1 MHKDF
6 KKLIE
11 LLKNLEFY
19 FEDPSKDR
27 NYETRFLLQKL
38 TYIAKSLGMDISYD
52 FGLYLNGPYCPSLAD
67 DYYNNPHL
75 VITMDSPY
83 SLNTQESEISQ
94 IIKNKILS
102 HPLNQNHQSEF
113 LEAIATILF
122 LKQEDPDLLDDEV
135 FQRVKEIKEY
145 ISDKILIIALNTV
158 KKLNFKEKYLTKD
171 IQEKLELWDRAED

>member
-1 MHKDF
+1 MYKDY
-6 KKLIE
+6 KKLIG
-11 LLKNLEFY
+11 LLRNLDLS
-19 FEDPSKDR
+19 FEDPSKDQ

-38 TYIAKSLGMDISYD
+38 TFIAKSLGMDFSYD

-67 DYYNNPHL
+67 DYYNNPNL
-75 VITMDSPY
+75 VIIMDSPY
-83 SLNTQESEISQ
+83 SLNTQESEISH
-94 IIKNKILS
+94 IIKKKIFS

-122 LKQEDPDLLDDEV
+122 LKQEDPDLLDDEI
-135 FQRVKEIKEY
+135 FQRVKEIKDY

-171 IQEKLELWDRAED
+171 IHEDLVLWDRAED